1 MRIYFDICAIQ
12 RPLDDPSHLRLRLE
26 AEAMV
31 TLIQLCET
39 GQFDLVAS
47 AAHEI
52 ENGQNPYPER
62 QAHVSDVLTLARH
75 RVPSSPEV
83 AERTAALVQAGIKQL
98 DAFHLAAAIGCGA
111 GYFCTTD
118 DQLLKRGKALNTGA
132 TSVVSPLEL
141 ILKLDLP

>member
-26 AEAMV
+26 AEAIV
-31 TLIQLCET
+31 TLIQSCEA
-39 GQFDLVAS
+39 GQLELVVS

-52 ENGQNPYPER
+52 ENAQNPYPER
-62 QAHVSDVLTLARH
+62 QAHASDVLALARH
-75 RVPSSPEV
+75 RVQSSPEV
-83 AERTAALVQAGIKQL
+83 AELTSVLVQAGIKQL
-98 DAFHLAAAIGCGA
+98 DAFHLAAAVTSGA
-111 GYFCTTD
+111 AYFCTTD
-118 DQLLKRGKALNTGA
+118 DQLLKRGKALNTGT